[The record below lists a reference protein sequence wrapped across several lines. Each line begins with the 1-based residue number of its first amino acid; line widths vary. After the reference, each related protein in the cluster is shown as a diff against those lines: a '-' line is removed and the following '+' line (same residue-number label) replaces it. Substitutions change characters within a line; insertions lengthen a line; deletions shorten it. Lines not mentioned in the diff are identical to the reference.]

1 MARMPALA
9 VTLPQFRP
17 EPGTALSALEDSY
30 RLGYAGGFLFD
41 HLWPLGQPDRPALE
55 CWTLLAAL
63 GGRLSALTAAG
74 GEASAGSPGAGVE
87 RSDGAAAGAG
97 RAGAFRIGTLVT
109 RAGLR
114 PPALLAHM
122 ARTVGTA
129 AGAPPIVG
137 IGMGDAG
144 NRPENRAFGIPD
156 HADPTRRAAELV
168 RNVDALR
175 GPLAGR
181 PAPAVWVGGTS
192 RRARGLAGRV
202 ADAWN
207 GWGLDPDELAAG
219 LTEVRRAAEDAGRDP
234 GTVDGTWGGQVLVD
248 DDGARAL
255 AMLARWGA
263 GRSPAEV
270 ARTVAGDGAAVARRL
285 RELGEAGASW
295 CVLAFVGGSAARM
308 RGLLADACEVSGRS
322 AGAARY
328 DP

>member
-1 MARMPALA
+1 MPALA

-17 EPGTALSALEDSY
+17 EPDATLRALEDSH

-63 GGRLSALTAAG
+63 AGRLSAIAPAAG
-74 GEASAGSPGAGVE
+74 S
-87 RSDGAAAGAG
+87 AAGPG
-97 RAGAFRIGTLVT
+97 GVGGYRIGTLVT

-122 ARTVGTA
+122 ARTVGMV

-144 NRPENRAFGIPD
+144 NRAENEAFGIPYQ
-156 HADPTRRAAELV
+156 ADPTKRAAELL

-181 PAPAVWVGGTS
+181 PAPPVWVGGTG
-192 RRARGLAGRV
+192 RRAHGLAGRV

-207 GWGLDPDELAAG
+207 GWGLDPDELAGG
-219 LTEVRRAAEDAGRDP
+219 LEEVRRAAEDAGRDP
-234 GTVDGTWGGQVLVD
+234 ATVDGTWGGQVLVAG
-248 DDGARAL
+248 DGAAAR
-255 AMLARWGA
+255 AMLERWGA
-263 GRSPAEV
+263 GRSSAEV
-270 ARTVAGDGAAVARRL
+270 ARTVAGDGASVARRL
-285 RELGEAGASW
+285 GELGEAGASW
-295 CVLAFVGGSAARM
+295 CVLAFVGGSGAQM
-308 RGLLADACEVSGRS
+308 RELLAGACGLSVRPAGTPRDAG
-322 AGAARY
+322 
-328 DP
+328 